1 MADFD
6 KAWAIT
12 ASWEGKW
19 VTKHEQYRNK
29 QGELVDVEEEYFG
42 DVWWGTNHG
51 LTGTYMREFTQWK
64 ATDKAVFQKMTR
76 AQCGEIWK
84 ATRWTWN
91 KCDQIENQE
100 MANLIFDWSVR
111 RMKSSVN
118 AVRNALGF
126 GDAINNKGSSLIGK
140 GDAYSVIITNKSIGG
155 NPANPNAGFAILTDL
170 AIQELNARAKMPN
183 TNFHAL
189 LKSLRKSKD
198 KPTKKSVIDRYDSFF
213 NQGTPTKDEW
223 ERMRDKGVPVNL
235 RTKGV
240 DLSQYSKKR
249 GLIIENQPQLQDE
262 DSDEDNTVRNLLL
275 AFGVAKLFKI
285 W

>member
-12 ASWEGKW
+12 SSWEGPLGSSRE
-19 VTKHEQYRNK
+19 TTS
-29 QGELVDVEEEYFG
+29 DEYWDG
-42 DVWWGTNHG
+42 VKWGTNFG
-51 LTGTYMREFTQWK
+51 LTGRFMREFTTWK
-64 ATDKAVFQKMTR
+64 KTDIKAFQKMT
-76 AQCGEIWK
+76 AAECGKIWFD
-84 ATRWTWN
+84 TRWTWN

-100 MANLIFDWSVR
+100 IANLIFDWSVR
-111 RMKSSVN
+111 RMASCVDG
-118 AVRNALGF
+118 VRNALGQ
-126 GDAINNKGSSLIGK
+126 GNTMNNKGSSIIGN
-140 GDAYSVIITNKSIGG
+140 GDAYSTRITNKSLGG
-155 NPANPNAGFAILTDL
+155 KTPSPTDGFFILTDF

-183 TNFHAL
+183 TNFYAL

-198 KPTKKSVIDRYDSFF
+198 KPTDKSVIDRYDSFF

-240 DLSQYSKKR
+240 DLNQYSKKR

-275 AFGVAKLFKI
+275 AFGVAKLLKI